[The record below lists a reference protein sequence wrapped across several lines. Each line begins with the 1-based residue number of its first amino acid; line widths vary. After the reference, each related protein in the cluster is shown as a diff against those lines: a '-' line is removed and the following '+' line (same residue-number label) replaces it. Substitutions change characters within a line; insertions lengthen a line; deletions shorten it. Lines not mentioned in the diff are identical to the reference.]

1 MASQCNASSY
11 LVILLAKVKISITV
25 DRDVLKW
32 IDMQIKKKKLVFLKN
47 IEWFG
52 LVHQLQLLLISLII
66 A

>member
-1 MASQCNASSY
+1 
-11 LVILLAKVKISITV
+11 LAKVKISITV